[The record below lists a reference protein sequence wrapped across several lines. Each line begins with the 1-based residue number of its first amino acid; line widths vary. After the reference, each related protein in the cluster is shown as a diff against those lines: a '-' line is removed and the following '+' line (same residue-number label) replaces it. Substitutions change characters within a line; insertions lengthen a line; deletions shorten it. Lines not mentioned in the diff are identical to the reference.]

1 MIDINIE
8 NNPNLYFDYKKGIEL
23 LSSINDDDYKYPNE
37 VINFHVYT
45 EVRNEKELYC
55 IKSYFATQ
63 NLDKTKLII
72 WSDYDISTQENLKEF
87 SNKIDFRVYDPIKES
102 IGTILEGKVDKL
114 LAKDSRHY
122 LQSDLLRLLALHK
135 YGGIWIDMDILLLR
149 DFKPILDQEYLYQ
162 WGGDTNFERDGACAT
177 VISLKKKSELSFRL
191 LEQVLYQPVV
201 SDTTIWG
208 KDLFAIVYRK
218 LKYQI
223 FPSTF
228 FNIEWLMS
236 KTDVKL
242 SEDIL
247 TYWFENECS
256 DDLLFTECFAWHWHN
271 SSNKHKTIVTGSKF
285 DKLKIFIDNKLK
297 SL

>member
-1 MIDINIE
+1 MVWA
-8 NNPNLYFDYKKGIEL
+8 LFL
-23 LSSINDDDYKYPNE
+23 
-37 VINFHVYT
+37 F
-45 EVRNEKELYC
+45 
-55 IKSYFATQ
+55 
-63 NLDKTKLII
+63 
-72 WSDYDISTQENLKEF
+72 DYDISTQENLKEF
-87 SNKIDFRVYDPIKES
+87 ANKIDFRVYDPIKES

-114 LAKDSRHY
+114 LAKDARHY

-149 DFKPILDQEYLYQ
+149 DFRPILDQEYLYQ

-191 LEQVLYQPVV
+191 LEQVLYQPIVN
-201 SDTTIWG
+201 DTTIWG

-218 LKYQI
+218 IKYQI

-247 TYWFENECS
+247 TYWFENECP
-256 DDLLFTECFAWHWHN
+256 DNLLFTECFAWHWHN
-271 SSNKHKTIVTGSKF
+271 SSNKHKDVAAGSKF
-285 DKLKIFIDNKLK
+285 DKLKIIIDNKLK
-297 SL
+297 KIL